1 MSPRI
6 SVLCPTRGRPGS
18 VFRLADSM
26 AQTAAGETELVLYA
40 DDDAP
45 DSVSPAVAS
54 RPWVTVVT
62 GSRIVM
68 SDMWNRCLDKASADI
83 VMQCADDIVFR
94 TPGWDDQVCAAFAE
108 YPDRIAL
115 VYGNDLIH
123 GKALATHS
131 FAHRR
136 WTDATGYFTPPWF
149 SCDFSDAWLY
159 DVAKA
164 IGRLHYLPDVITEHL
179 HPVAGKSE
187 WDLSHQ
193 ERLARGK
200 RDNVAAI
207 YASLAARR
215 DQDAAKLRA
224 VMED

>member
-94 TPGWDDQVCAAFAE
+94 TPGWDDQVCAAFAG

-131 FAHRR
+131 FAHHRVDRR
-136 WTDATGYFTPPWF
+136 D
-149 SCDFSDAWLY
+149 
-159 DVAKA
+159 
-164 IGRLHYLPDVITEHL
+164 RLL
-179 HPVAGKSE
+179 HPAVV
-187 WDLSHQ
+187 LLRLQ
-193 ERLARGK
+193 RRLAVRRRESHRPAALPAG
-200 RDNVAAI
+200 RDHR
-207 YASLAARR
+207 ASSPGRR
-215 DQDAAKLRA
+215 EER
-224 VMED
+224 VGSEP